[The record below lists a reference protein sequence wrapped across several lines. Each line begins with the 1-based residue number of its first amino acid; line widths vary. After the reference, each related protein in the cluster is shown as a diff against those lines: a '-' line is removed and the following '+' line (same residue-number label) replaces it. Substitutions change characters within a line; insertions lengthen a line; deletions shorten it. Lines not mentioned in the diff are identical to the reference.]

1 MRSSKWLVF
10 IRSRLA
16 GFDRSLTSTL
26 QGALSAAQIE
36 NKLLRQKLELFL
48 KRYFGGTR
56 NEGLD
61 PKQLELLL
69 AGLAAM
75 TTAAPAAE
83 KPTHARSTA
92 PAKAVRQPLPVH
104 LETERV
110 VLEPQEVQQ
119 QPAGWRKLGEE
130 VTEELDWKP
139 ARFIKRLYIRPKYA
153 NADRIVIA
161 PLPARLIEKGLPGAA
176 LLTQVIVGK
185 YEDHLPLYRQEKIY
199 RQRHGVNLSR
209 QTLCGWVEA
218 AGDWLSPIYRAMK
231 AGLVAG
237 SYLQVDETPIR
248 YLDPDVKGKSQ
259 QGWLWTY
266 SHPRGDVVFEWNIS
280 RSREGPREFL
290 KDFKGKLQTDGYGV
304 YESLA
309 RERGGELILI
319 GCMAHARRG
328 FHEAL
333 GEGRAAAWLVGQ
345 MGQLYAV
352 EKGLREHRAGPDL
365 RAAVRAWQSRPVL
378 GRLRRA
384 LEIIRRRVLPKS
396 LLGQAIDYTLSRWEA
411 LTRYMEDGRLEID
424 NNLCENAIRPT
435 AIGKNYPQLSVMR
448 RGEEFP
454 FDMVNDDKV
463 FRPQRE
469 GATRHNY
476 RWSRKCRSLSEGFA
490 TERLMCVGVSWSSV
504 CRFISK
510 SASTYRW
517 VVFGL
522 SCPNHKAIT
531 SGATPP
537 CSKCMAIVWR
547 KV

>member
-1 MRSSKWLVF
+1 MDATLPNQLSTLQEMV
-10 IRSRLA
+10 
-16 GFDRSLTSTL
+16 STL

-48 KRYFGGTR
+48 KRYFGGSK

-75 TTAAPAAE
+75 TTAAPVAE
-83 KPTHARSTA
+83 KSTPARSTVTS
-92 PAKAVRQPLPVH
+92 KAVRQPLPAH

-119 QPAGWRKLGEE
+119 QPEGWRKLGEE

-153 NADRIVIA
+153 NAERIVIA

-176 LLTQVIVGK
+176 LLAQVMISK
-185 YEDHLPLYRQEKIY
+185 YEDHQPLYRQEKIY
-199 RQRHGVNLSR
+199 DQRHGVKLSR
-209 QTLCGWVEA
+209 QTMGGWMG
-218 AGDWLSPIYRAMK
+218 AGADWITPIYREMK
-231 AGLVAG
+231 TGLLAGT
-237 SYLQVDETPIR
+237 YLQADETPIR

-266 SHPRGDVVFEWNIS
+266 SHPEGDVVFEWNIS

-290 KDFKGKLQTDGYGV
+290 KEFKGKLQTDGYGV

-309 RERGGELILI
+309 RERNGELILI
-319 GCMAHARRG
+319 GCWAHARRG

-333 GEGRAAAWLVGQ
+333 DEGRAAAWIVGQ
-345 MGQLYAV
+345 IGQLYGV
-352 EKGLREHRAGPDL
+352 EKALREHRAGPDL

-378 GRLRRA
+378 VRLRRA
-384 LEIIRRRVLPKS
+384 LEVIRRRVLPKS

-411 LTRYMEDGRLEID
+411 LTRYVDDGRLEID

-435 AIGKNYPQLSVMR
+435 AIGKKNFLFIGHPEAGQRSAVIYSVLGSCR
-448 RGEEFP
+448 RLGINPAEYLQDLF
-454 FDMVNDDKV
+454 
-463 FRPQRE
+463 
-469 GATRHNY
+469 
-476 RWSRKCRSLSEGFA
+476 
-490 TERLMCVGVSWSSV
+490 ERLPKAKTSE
-504 CRFISK
+504 IK
-510 SASTYRW
+510 SLTPAAWLKAKQAAARQST
-517 VVFGL
+517 
-522 SCPNHKAIT
+522 
-531 SGATPP
+531 
-537 CSKCMAIVWR
+537 
-547 KV
+547 